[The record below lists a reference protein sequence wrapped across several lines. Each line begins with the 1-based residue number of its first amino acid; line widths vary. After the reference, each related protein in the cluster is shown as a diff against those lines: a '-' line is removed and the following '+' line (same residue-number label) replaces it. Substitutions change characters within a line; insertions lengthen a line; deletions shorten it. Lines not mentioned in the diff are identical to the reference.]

1 MELNIVPGVQRRRTC
16 DSPTSLLRV
25 EKKTDSF
32 QQESG
37 QEFWDGVIAFIT
49 DSMVGGGLESMK
61 KSSGQ
66 VHPRGIVFYPFK
78 HFMAGT

>member
-25 EKKTDSF
+25 SKKTDSF

-37 QEFWDGVIAFIT
+37 REFWDGVIAFLS
-49 DSMVGGGLESMK
+49 D
-61 KSSGQ
+61 
-66 VHPRGIVFYPFK
+66 
-78 HFMAGT
+78 